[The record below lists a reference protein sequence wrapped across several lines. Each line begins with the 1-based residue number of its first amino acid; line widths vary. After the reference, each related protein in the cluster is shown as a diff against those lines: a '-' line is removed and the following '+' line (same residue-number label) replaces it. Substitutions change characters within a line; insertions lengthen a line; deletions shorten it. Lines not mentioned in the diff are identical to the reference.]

1 MLKIVQKIMLWGYLI
16 VAKKDFGEAVGKCSI
31 CTINL
36 WSASDS
42 EPAIWPCNIKDCPY
56 EDEKNQHAHH
66 DVRHGSPFGSGL
78 GQIDF

>member
-1 MLKIVQKIMLWGYLI
+1 M
-16 VAKKDFGEAVGKCSI
+16 AKHNFGEVIGKCEI

-36 WSASDS
+36 WSSTDG

-56 EDEKNQHAHH
+56 ESKADQHAHLKF
-66 DVRHGSPFGSGL
+66 RHGGEMGSGL

>member
-1 MLKIVQKIMLWGYLI
+1 M
-16 VAKKDFGEAVGKCSI
+16 AKQYFGEAVGKCPI

-36 WSASDS
+36 WDMSDG

-56 EDEKNQHAHH
+56 ESADNQHAHNQIH
-66 DVRHGSPFGSGL
+66 YGSVGSGL

>member
-1 MLKIVQKIMLWGYLI
+1 M
-16 VAKKDFGEAVGKCSI
+16 AKQHFGEAVGKCSI

-36 WSASDS
+36 WDASNG

-56 EDEKNQHAHH
+56 ESPNEQHTHTQIH
-66 DVRHGSPFGSGL
+66 HGSVGSGL